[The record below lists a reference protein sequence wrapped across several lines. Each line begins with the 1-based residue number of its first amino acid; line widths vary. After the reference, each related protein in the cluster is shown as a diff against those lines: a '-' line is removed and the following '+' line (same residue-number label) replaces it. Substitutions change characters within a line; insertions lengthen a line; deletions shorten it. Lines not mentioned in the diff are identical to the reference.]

1 MPPLNNPSLV
11 KLIQHQS
18 TEQREAKKSNRE
30 EKEKFE
36 KNILQ
41 FREEKEKG
49 ISFLKVRE
57 EKENFLKW
65 FSTFEKRKRKGF
77 YFLEIR
83 EENEKFKIQI
93 LQIWNKFQIR

>member
-1 MPPLNNPSLV
+1 MNEVDKEEKVGCKQKWDSC
-11 KLIQHQS
+11 

-49 ISFLKVRE
+49 ILFSRDSRGERE
-57 EKENFLKW
+57 IQNTNFANMK
-65 FSTFEKRKRKGF
+65 
-77 YFLEIR
+77 
-83 EENEKFKIQI
+83 
-93 LQIWNKFQIR
+93 

>member
-1 MPPLNNPSLV
+1 MGS
-11 KLIQHQS
+11 HQFREYIS
-18 TEQREAKKSNRE
+18 IVNTCLHGIYLCWYWIYTEQREAKKSNRE

-57 EKENFLKW
+57 EKE
-65 FSTFEKRKRKGF
+65 
-77 YFLEIR
+77 
-83 EENEKFKIQI
+83 KF
-93 LQIWNKFQIR
+93 F

>member
-1 MPPLNNPSLV
+1 MTYQGSGVHKGVQGCPRGRQGV
-11 KLIQHQS
+11 YA
-18 TEQREAKKSNRE
+18 TEEREAKKSNRE

-57 EKENFLKW
+57 EKE
-65 FSTFEKRKRKGF
+65 
-77 YFLEIR
+77 
-83 EENEKFKIQI
+83 KFFK
-93 LQIWNKFQIR
+93 

>member
-1 MPPLNNPSLV
+1 MTKKKV
-11 KLIQHQS
+11 IQS

-57 EKENFLKW
+57 EKE
-65 FSTFEKRKRKGF
+65 
-77 YFLEIR
+77 
-83 EENEKFKIQI
+83 KFFK
-93 LQIWNKFQIR
+93 